1 MSAPM
6 PPRPEGIDAPRR
18 RSVILD
24 VAVRAELH
32 TLLLVSLYFLFAGHN
47 QPGGGFAGGL
57 IASAALCLRYV
68 AGGEASL
75 ARSVPVPPPIILGAG
90 LLLAI
95 VTGTIPLLFGDQF
108 LGSAILERDLPVFGN
123 VKFTSVLAFDT
134 GVYLVVLGMAML
146 LLEQF
151 GRADGA
157 AEEEVDAP

>member
-6 PPRPEGIDAPRR
+6 TPGDGIEATRR

-24 VAVRAELH
+24 VAVRAEIH

-57 IASAALCLRYV
+57 VASAALCLRHV
-68 AGGEASL
+68 AGGQAAL
-75 ARSVPVPPPIILGAG
+75 DRSIPVQPPVLLGAG
-90 LLLAI
+90 LLLAV
-95 VTGTIPLLFGDQF
+95 VTGSVPLLFGDQF
-108 LGSAILERDLPVFGN
+108 LESAIVEQDLPVFGH

-157 AEEEVDAP
+157 AEEEVDGS